1 MNYNNQNSEI
11 CQRIRESIPIQD
23 YAAARGFKIV
33 RKGSYYGIEGAKG
46 KADFSSVMIK
56 PSTNR
61 YCRYSVHNRWHSIID
76 FVCELDN
83 CSEAEAINTLKPYI
97 ESYDVGRAEIG
108 KAKIQRNNPEREK
121 ISMNNLP
128 ERADTLK
135 HAKAY
140 LLQSRHINKNIV
152 DDFIYNGNL
161 YEDEH
166 KNCVFVNYNRAGE
179 PTYCNK
185 RGTNTYVKN
194 GFKWEHP
201 GNDYKHCFYIDNG
214 ADTLIV
220 SEAVIDTMS
229 VMSIME
235 DVGRKINAYDYVA
248 LGGTGKWEAVGNI
261 LTERPTI
268 RNVVL
273 CCDNDESGFT
283 AMDNIKTDILKNHP
297 NVSCTEFL
305 PKTENDWNAQLQM
318 IREHSISSAQ
328 YLHLSSEELLQK
340 ATIKPIHELNRERG
354 IMFELT
360 KGGV

>member
-1 MNYNNQNSEI
+1 MNYNNQNAEI
-11 CQRIRESIPIQD
+11 CRRIRDSIPIQD
-23 YAAARGFKIV
+23 YAASRGFKIAK
-33 RKGSYYGIEGAKG
+33 KGNYYKIEGNKG
-46 KADFSSVMIK
+46 QSDFSSVMIK
-56 PSTNR
+56 PETNR
-61 YCRYSVHNRWHSIID
+61 YCRYAVDNRWHSIID

-83 CSEAEAINTLKPYI
+83 CTEAEAINTLKPYI
-97 ESYDVGRAEIG
+97 ETYDISRAEIG
-108 KAKIQRNNPEREK
+108 KARIQKSNPKREK
-121 ISMNNLP
+121 ISMDNLP

-140 LLQSRHINKNIV
+140 LLQTRHINKSIV

-161 YEDEH
+161 YEDSH
-166 KNCVFVNYNRAGE
+166 RNCVFVNYNRAGE

-185 RGTNTYVKN
+185 RGTNTFVKD

-235 DVGRKINAYDYVA
+235 DVGRNINNYNYVA
-248 LGGTGKWEAVGNI
+248 LGGTGKWEAVENI

-268 RNVVL
+268 QNVVL

-283 AMDNIKTDILKNHP
+283 AMDNIRRKATKNHP
-297 NVSCTEFL
+297 NVSFIDFL

-318 IREHSISSAQ
+318 IRENNISSAQ
-328 YLHLSSEELLQK
+328 YLHLSPEDLLQK
-340 ATIKPIHELNRERG
+340 AVKQPIQELNREQST
-354 IMFELT
+354 ILELT
-360 KGGV
+360 KGGA